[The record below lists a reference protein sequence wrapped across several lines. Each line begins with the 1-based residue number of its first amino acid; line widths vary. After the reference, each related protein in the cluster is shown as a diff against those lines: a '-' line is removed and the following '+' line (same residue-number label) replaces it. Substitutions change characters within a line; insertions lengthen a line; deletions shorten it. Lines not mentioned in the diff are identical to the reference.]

1 MVNIPITVFFYGGQ
15 WKHYN
20 FYENYKVTEILVDDM
35 IKFDSLVDLILQ
47 EIQLDGL
54 LELSVILD
62 LGKDNIQT
70 VFTIKQ
76 DKDICSI

>member
-1 MVNIPITVFFYGGQ
+1 M
-15 WKHYN
+15 
-20 FYENYKVTEILVDDM
+20 DDM
-35 IKFDSLVDLILQ
+35 IEFDSLVDLILQ